1 MPVGD
6 YVYADQLLSALANA
20 TFAEMVFYLEACES
34 GSMFEDLPSN
44 TSIYAVTA
52 ANADESS
59 WGCYCPP
66 GDTINGT
73 SLGTCLGDLFS
84 VDWMEDIDNPRD
96 PARIKETLQAQFET
110 LVAEVNMSHPSQFGD
125 PRFRRSEAVAAFLSE
140 WWAPSTASAS
150 GNSNVSLSG
159 RPAGAASPVTSARR
173 ASLLS
178 LQTRAARGSARAA
191 ALLQAELAAVAHTE
205 RALARLVGGADA
217 LSREAAAPLGAGFAH
232 FDCYRAAVSAFEA
245 TCGRFTDATL
255 GYAKLLARQCA
266 VAGGD
271 AATVTARFAAAC
283 GA

>member
-6 YVYADQLLSALANA
+6 YLYADQLLSALANA

-140 WWAPSTASAS
+140 WWAPSAASAG
-150 GNSNVSLSG
+150 GNSNVSISG
-159 RPAGAASPVTSARR
+159 RPSGAYFPLPAASPVASANARTTPSSPPVTSR
-173 ASLLS
+173 APHGSTANP
-178 LQTRAARGSARAA
+178 TRELVRAA
-191 ALLQAELAAVAHTE
+191 A
-205 RALARLVGGADA
+205 RASV
-217 LSREAAAPLGAGFAH
+217 
-232 FDCYRAAVSAFEA
+232 
-245 TCGRFTDATL
+245 
-255 GYAKLLARQCA
+255 
-266 VAGGD
+266 
-271 AATVTARFAAAC
+271 
-283 GA
+283 